1 MVVVRCLGCL
11 TQRRGLKAL
20 LAPTRSTRHR
30 YRHLT
35 HSVVD
40 FRRWHS
46 TGSWVPPTEGHETG
60 ITIYNTATQTKVPL
74 LTQYEGLVSWYSCGP
89 TVYDSAH
96 IGHAV
101 TYVRQDIIR
110 RIMTRLF
117 DLNVIMVVG
126 ITDIDDK
133 IIKKAQELGVSVQD
147 VSEKYE
153 REFLS
158 DMDRLRVCRPSI
170 TPRVTHHIP
179 HIICFI
185 QRILDRSMA
194 YVAHDGS
201 VYFDT
206 EAYGDYGKLTLLPP
220 LRQPSTEETVKK
232 SERDFA
238 LWKAAKSGEPY
249 WESPWGK
256 GRPGWHIECSAMASH
271 ILGAPL
277 DLHSGG
283 MDLIFSHHE
292 NEEAQC
298 CAHHHLPQ
306 WCNYWIHTG
315 LLYTKMEEKMSK
327 SLSNTITVNQ
337 LLNQHSINT
346 FRFYCLLS
354 HYRNKIIYTPASMSQ
369 ANAHF
374 KRIQSFLQDANAY
387 INGQYKCAALD
398 EPALKQKLS
407 ETRLKVKRS
416 LADDF
421 DTVKAVDAVIDLVS
435 LGNKEL
441 QKKAEGSSSLSW
453 SVGSSMVSIC
463 SYIYFI
469 MEDVFAITFP
479 KVSDASKL
487 SVKEGVELTDVLDA
501 VMRLRG
507 EVRTFALLQG
517 THSQELSKSEKEARM
532 KERQPLLKACDDLRT
547 DLLKNGLHIKD
558 HPKHTSWAVT
568 EERKG

>member
-11 TQRRGLKAL
+11 TQRRGLKVL
-20 LAPTRSTRHR
+20 LAPVRH
-30 YRHLT
+30 
-35 HSVVD
+35 
-40 FRRWHS
+40 RRWHS
-46 TGSWVPPTEGHETG
+46 TGSWVPPTEGHDTG

-96 IGHAV
+96 IGHAI

-110 RIMTRLF
+110 RIMSRLF
-117 DLNVIMVVG
+117 DLNVIMIVG

-133 IIKKAQELGVSVQD
+133 IIKRAQELRVSVQD

-153 REFLS
+153 REFFS

-170 TPRVTHHIP
+170 APRVTQHIP
-179 HIICFI
+179 HIISFI
-185 QRILDRSMA
+185 ERILGRSMA
-194 YVAHDGS
+194 YVAQDGS

-206 EAYGDYGKLTLLPP
+206 EAYGDYGKLIPLPPLPP
-220 LRQPSTEETVKK
+220 LRRPHAEETVKK

-298 CAHHHLPQ
+298 CAHHHLKQ

-354 HYRNKIIYTPASMSQ
+354 HYRNKILYTPACMSQ
-369 ANAHF
+369 ANAHL

-421 DTVKAVDAVIDLVS
+421 DTVKAVDAVMELVS

-441 QKKAEGSSSLSW
+441 QKKPEGSSSLSW

-463 SYIYFI
+463 SYIHFI
-469 MEDVFAITFP
+469 MDDVFAISFP
-479 KVSDASKL
+479 KVSDASSL
-487 SVKEGVELTDVLDA
+487 SMKEGVELTEVLDA
-501 VMRLRG
+501 VIRLRG
-507 EVRTFALLQG
+507 DVRTFALLQG
-517 THSQELSKSEKEARM
+517 THSQDLSLSEKEVKM
-532 KERQPLLKACDDLRT
+532 KERRPLLKACDDLRK
-547 DLLKNGLHIKD
+547 DLLKNGLQIKD

-568 EERKG
+568 DERKG